1 MTVQYLI
8 DSENVGDFWIPL
20 LELPAEETELIVFY
34 TRNSPHMSY
43 ESLIR
48 LKESNR
54 TVTFIKCY
62 EGTNA
67 LDFQLVSELGYRIC
81 ENEEDRFVIVTNDT
95 GFDAAVKYWRRRKK
109 SVKRITGKE
118 AKNPERRIRE
128 DLSSRHAGEKV
139 SGAETR
145 VPVRRYTA
153 VEHDSDHDA
162 HADAFHAE
170 AAQDPDGRPSRA
182 NLRDAEIAAQPEFE
196 ETASTEE
203 SSFDTGEDLE
213 LDAYEPEDEAL
224 NEEAWAEDTADD
236 LEDADADDFEDAF
249 ADAEDTADGFDG
261 AFADAEDIEDDFEDA
276 DAEDLLDP
284 DTEDYAEP
292 EETAEYVEEP
302 ARDLTAED
310 SLEKTGSAESLI
322 EEPVERAASQAQI
335 AQAYADMWEEDTE
348 TGTVSGEVPGVG
360 DTALLIESQ
369 QLDFIA
375 QVAPVPEGSPEIE
388 EGPDA
393 GRDAQVE
400 YSASE
405 EPTAVS
411 AAEEPTAES
420 AA

>member
-1 MTVQYLI
+1 MKHYLI

-20 LELPAEETELIVFY
+20 LELPAEEAELIVFY
-34 TRNSPHMSY
+34 TKNSPHMSY

-139 SGAETR
+139 SGAEKR

-170 AAQDPDGRPSRA
+170 AAQDPDCS
-182 NLRDAEIAAQPEFE
+182 
-196 ETASTEE
+196 
-203 SSFDTGEDLE
+203 
-213 LDAYEPEDEAL
+213 
-224 NEEAWAEDTADD
+224 
-236 LEDADADDFEDAF
+236 
-249 ADAEDTADGFDG
+249 
-261 AFADAEDIEDDFEDA
+261 
-276 DAEDLLDP
+276 
-284 DTEDYAEP
+284 
-292 EETAEYVEEP
+292 
-302 ARDLTAED
+302 
-310 SLEKTGSAESLI
+310 
-322 EEPVERAASQAQI
+322 
-335 AQAYADMWEEDTE
+335 
-348 TGTVSGEVPGVG
+348 PGV
-360 DTALLIESQ
+360 
-369 QLDFIA
+369 F
-375 QVAPVPEGSPEIE
+375 
-388 EGPDA
+388 
-393 GRDAQVE
+393 
-400 YSASE
+400 
-405 EPTAVS
+405 
-411 AAEEPTAES
+411 
-420 AA
+420 